1 MEDRGIFIVG
11 NDLLFSKSIKE
22 EIGQNS
28 NHKIEI
34 FNNHQDAISKVS
46 KTTSIV
52 ILDTIDIDEPISD
65 ILINIKNV
73 NLATLV
79 IIISDDKSP
88 KTIVNLLKKGAYDY
102 VIKNGNTPS
111 KVAKIIH
118 EICDN
123 KTFETDYSKFKNV
136 IIDKYNFNKLIGE
149 SQEIQKVYN
158 SIEKIID
165 TNINVSLHGEPGTG
179 KEMVAKVIHYNS
191 ERKLMPFIS
200 IDLRAIKYDA
210 RDVELLGVDNSVRDD
225 KNNQI
230 GFLERANGGTIFIE
244 GFEDINERFQF
255 YLQKIL
261 QNKEIIR
268 VGGIESI
275 PLDVR
280 IITSYNHSLSELVKQ
295 EKVKELQYFRTMGAP
310 IEIPPLRQRGND
322 IIILAKK
329 FINNFT
335 TSNNMAVVTLNLDAQ
350 DKLINHPYTG
360 NVQEL
365 KAVIELA
372 TVMCN
377 NNTITEDDI
386 KFNSTKGISDF
397 LLDEK
402 TLKDYTR
409 GIIKHFLTKYDD
421 NVLLVAEKLDVGKST
436 IYRML
441 KNHEI

>member
-1 MEDRGIFIVG
+1 MKDREILIIGS
-11 NDLLFSKSIKE
+11 DLLFSKSIKE
-22 EIGQNS
+22 EIGSSS
-28 NHKIEI
+28 NHKIEV
-34 FNNHQDAISKVS
+34 FNNHQEAINQVS
-46 KTTSIV
+46 KSTSIV
-52 ILDTIDIDEPISD
+52 ILNSIGIDDSTTN
-65 ILINIKNV
+65 ILISIKNA
-73 NLATLV
+73 NPEALV
-79 IIISDDKSP
+79 LIISEDKSP
-88 KTIVNLLKKGAYDY
+88 KTIVSLLKNGAYDY
-102 VIKNGNTPS
+102 IIKDENTHREI
-111 KVAKIIH
+111 AKIVHDI
-118 EICDN
+118 IDN
-123 KTFETDYSKFKNV
+123 KNLETDYSKSKNV
-136 IIDKYNFNKLIGE
+136 IIDKYNFNKLIGD
-149 SQEIQKVYN
+149 SQEIQKVYD
-158 SIEKIID
+158 SIKKILG

-179 KEMVAKVIHYNS
+179 KEMIAKVIHYNS
-191 ERKLMPFIS
+191 DRKFMPFIS

-210 RDVELLGVDNSVRDD
+210 RDVELLGVDKSIRDT

-230 GFLERANGGTIFIE
+230 GFLERANGGTIFVE
-244 GFEDINERFQF
+244 GFEDINEKFQF
-255 YLQKIL
+255 YLQKIIK
-261 QNKEIIR
+261 NKEIIR

-280 IITSYNHSLSELVKQ
+280 IITSYNHSLTELVKH
-295 EKVKELQYFRTMGAP
+295 KMIKELQYFRTMGIP
-310 IEIPPLRQRGND
+310 MEIPPLRQRGND
-322 IIILAKK
+322 IIVLSKK

-335 TSNNMAVVTLNLDAQ
+335 NSNNMDIVSLNLDAQ

-377 NNTITEDDI
+377 DNTITENDI
-386 KFNSTKGISDF
+386 KFNSTKEISDF

-409 GIIKHFLTKYDD
+409 GIIKHFLSKYDN

>member
-1 MEDRGIFIVG
+1 MEDSGILIIG

-22 EIGQNS
+22 EIDLNS

-34 FNNHQDAISKVS
+34 FNNYQEAINNVS
-46 KTTSIV
+46 QNISIV
-52 ILDTIDIDEPISD
+52 ILNSIGINDSTIDII
-65 ILINIKNV
+65 INIKNT
-73 NLATLV
+73 NPKTFV
-79 IIISDDKSP
+79 IIISDDESP
-88 KTIVNLLKKGAYDY
+88 KTIISLLKNGAFDY

-111 KVAKIIH
+111 KVAKIIQ

-123 KTFETDYSKFKNV
+123 EALETDYSKYKNI
-136 IIDKYNFNKLIGE
+136 IIDKYNFSKLIGE
-149 SQEIQKVYN
+149 SPEIQKVYD
-158 SIEKIID
+158 SIKKILG

-179 KEMVAKVIHYNS
+179 KEMIAKVIHYNS
-191 ERKLMPFIS
+191 DRKFMPFIS

-210 RDVELLGVDNSVRDD
+210 RDVELLGVDKSIRDG

-230 GFLERANGGTIFIE
+230 GFLERANGGTLFIE

-268 VGGIESI
+268 VGGNKSI

-280 IITSYNHSLSELVKQ
+280 IITSYNHSLSELVKH
-295 EKVKELQYFRTMGAP
+295 EMVKELQYFRTMGAP

-322 IIILAKK
+322 IIVLAKK

-335 TSNNMAVVTLNLDAQ
+335 NSNNMDAVTLNLDAQ

-365 KAVIELA
+365 KAVVELA

-377 NNTITEDDI
+377 DNTITENDI
-386 KFNSTKGISDF
+386 KFNSTKEISDF

-409 GIIKHFLTKYDD
+409 GIIKYFLAKYDN

-441 KNHEI
+441 KNNEI

>member
-1 MEDRGIFIVG
+1 MDNNVIFIIG
-11 NDLLFSKSIKE
+11 NDLIFSKSIKDKL
-22 EIGQNS
+22 EINLSQ
-28 NHKIEI
+28 KIEI
-34 FNNHQDAISKVS
+34 FNNHKNAVGEISK
-46 KTTSIV
+46 KTSIA
-52 ILDTIDIDEPISD
+52 ILNSIGLDKSPSD
-65 ILINIKNV
+65 ILIRIKKANPEI
-73 NLATLV
+73 LV
-79 IIISDDKSP
+79 LIVSDDKSP
-88 KTIVNLLKKGAYDY
+88 KTIVNLLKNGAYDY
-102 VIKNGNTPS
+102 VIKDDDAPS
-111 KVAKIIH
+111 KIAKTIH
-118 EICDN
+118 EICDSR
-123 KTFETDYSKFKNV
+123 TLETDFTKFKNV

-158 SIEKIID
+158 SIEKIIN
-165 TNINVSLHGEPGTG
+165 TNINVSLHGQPGTG
-179 KEMVAKVIHYNS
+179 KEMIAKVIHYNS
-191 ERKLMPFIS
+191 ERKYMPFIS

-210 RDVELLGVDNSVRDD
+210 RDVELLGVDKSIRGDR
-225 KNNQI
+225 NNQV
-230 GFLERANGGTIFIE
+230 GFLERANGGTLFIE
-244 GFEDINERFQF
+244 GFEDIEDRFQF

-280 IITSYNHSLSELVKQ
+280 IITSYNNSLTDLISQ
-295 EKVKELQYFRTMGAP
+295 EKINELQYFRTMGAP
-310 IEIPPLRQRGND
+310 IDIPPLRERGAD

-329 FINNFT
+329 FIDNFT
-335 TSNNMAVVTLNLDAQ
+335 NSNNIEEVTLSLDARE
-350 DKLINHPYTG
+350 KLMNHRYTG

-372 TVMCN
+372 TVMCYDN
-377 NNTITEDDI
+377 IINDSDI
-386 KFNSTKGISDF
+386 KFNSAKGISDF

-409 GIIKHFLTKYDD
+409 GIIKHFLTKYDN

>member
-1 MEDRGIFIVG
+1 MDKNVFFIIG
-11 NDLLFSKSIKE
+11 SDLLFSKSLKE
-22 EIGQNS
+22 EMEISLNQN
-28 NHKIEI
+28 IEI
-34 FNNHQDAISKVS
+34 FNNHHNAIDKIS

-52 ILDTIDIDEPISD
+52 IFNSIGFDEPASD
-65 ILINIKNV
+65 ILMSIKKANPS
-73 NLATLV
+73 TII

-88 KTIVNLLKKGAYDY
+88 KKIVSLLKNGAYDY
-102 VIKNGNTPS
+102 LVKNNDTPS
-111 KVAKIIH
+111 EITKIVH

-123 KTFETDYSKFKNV
+123 KTLETDFSKFKNV
-136 IIDKYNFNKLIGE
+136 IIDKYSFNKLIGE
-149 SQEIQKVYN
+149 SPEIQKVYD
-158 SIEKIID
+158 SIEKIIN

-179 KEMVAKVIHYNS
+179 KEMIAKVIHYNS
-191 ERKLMPFIS
+191 ERKHMPFIS

-210 RDVELLGVDNSVRDD
+210 RDIELLGVDKSIRDD

-244 GFEDINERFQF
+244 GFEDIEDRFQF

-261 QNKEIIR
+261 QNKEIVR
-268 VGGIESI
+268 VGGIEFI
-275 PLDVR
+275 PLDLR
-280 IITSYNHSLSELVKQ
+280 IITSYNNSLTDLVSQK
-295 EKVKELQYFRTMGAP
+295 KIKELQYFRTMGAP
-310 IEIPPLRQRGND
+310 ISIPPLRERGAD
-322 IIILAKK
+322 ITILAIK

-335 TSNNMAVVTLNLDAQ
+335 NSNNMDEVTLSLDARE
-350 DKLINHPYTG
+350 KLINHPYIG

-372 TVMCN
+372 TVMCTDN
-377 NNTITEDDI
+377 IIKDDDI
-386 KFNSTKGISDF
+386 KFNSSKSISDF

-409 GIIKHFLTKYDD
+409 GIIKYFLTKYDN

>member
-1 MEDRGIFIVG
+1 MKDRGILIIG
-11 NDLLFSKSIKE
+11 DDLLFSKSIKE
-22 EIGQNS
+22 KIGSSS

-34 FNNHQDAISKVS
+34 FNNHQEAINEVS
-46 KTTSIV
+46 NTTSIV
-52 ILDTIDIDEPISD
+52 ILNAVGIDYSTND
-65 ILINIKNV
+65 ILISIKNA
-73 NLATLV
+73 NPETLV
-79 IIISDDKSP
+79 LIISDDKSP
-88 KTIVNLLKKGAYDY
+88 NTVVSLLKNGAYDY
-102 VIKNGNTPS
+102 IIKDENTPN
-111 KVAKIIH
+111 KIAIIIR
-118 EICDN
+118 EIIDH
-123 KTFETDYSKFKNV
+123 KKLETDYSKYKNV

-149 SQEIQKVYN
+149 SQEIQKVYDT
-158 SIEKIID
+158 IKKILG

-179 KEMVAKVIHYNS
+179 KEMIAKVIHYNS
-191 ERKLMPFIS
+191 DRKLMPFIS
-200 IDLRAIKYDA
+200 IDLRAIKYET
-210 RDVELLGVDNSVRDD
+210 RDIELLGVDKSTRDD

-230 GFLERANGGTIFIE
+230 GFLERANGGTLFIE

-275 PLDVR
+275 PLDIR
-280 IITSYNHSLSELVKQ
+280 IITSYNHSLSELVKH
-295 EKVKELQYFRTMGAP
+295 KMVKELQYFRTMGVP

-322 IIILAKK
+322 IIILSKK

-335 TSNNMAVVTLNLDAQ
+335 NSNNMDAVTLNLDAQ
-350 DKLINHPYTG
+350 DKLINHAYTG

-377 NNTITEDDI
+377 DNAITENDI
-386 KFNSTKGISDF
+386 KFNSTKKISDF

-409 GIIKHFLTKYDD
+409 GIIKHFLVKYDN

-441 KNHEI
+441 KNNEI

>member
-1 MEDRGIFIVG
+1 
-11 NDLLFSKSIKE
+11 
-22 EIGQNS
+22 
-28 NHKIEI
+28 
-34 FNNHQDAISKVS
+34 
-46 KTTSIV
+46 
-52 ILDTIDIDEPISD
+52 
-65 ILINIKNV
+65 
-73 NLATLV
+73 
-79 IIISDDKSP
+79 
-88 KTIVNLLKKGAYDY
+88 
-102 VIKNGNTPS
+102 
-111 KVAKIIH
+111 
-118 EICDN
+118 
-123 KTFETDYSKFKNV
+123 TFETDYSKFKNV

>member
-1 MEDRGIFIVG
+1 MENRGIFIVG
-11 NDLLFSKSIKE
+11 NDLLFSKSIKK
-22 EIGQNS
+22 EIGLS
-28 NHKIEI
+28 SKHKIEI
-34 FNNHQDAISKVS
+34 FNNYQDAINKVS

-52 ILDTIDIDEPISD
+52 ILDTIDLDEPASE
-65 ILINIKNV
+65 ILVNIKNV
-73 NLATLV
+73 NPATLV

-88 KTIVNLLKKGAYDY
+88 NTIVNLLKNGAYDY

-149 SQEIQKVYN
+149 SQEIQKVYD

-179 KEMVAKVIHYNS
+179 KEMIAKVIHYNS
-191 ERKLMPFIS
+191 ERKFMPFIS

-210 RDVELLGVDNSVRDD
+210 RDVELLGVDNSIRDD

-230 GFLERANGGTIFIE
+230 GFLERANGGTVFIE

-295 EKVKELQYFRTMGAP
+295 EKIKELQYFRTMGVP
-310 IEIPPLRQRGND
+310 IDIPSLRQRGND

-329 FINNFT
+329 FMNNFT
-335 TSNNMAVVTLNLDAQ
+335 ASNNLESVTLNLDAQ

-377 NNTITEDDI
+377 NNTITEEDI